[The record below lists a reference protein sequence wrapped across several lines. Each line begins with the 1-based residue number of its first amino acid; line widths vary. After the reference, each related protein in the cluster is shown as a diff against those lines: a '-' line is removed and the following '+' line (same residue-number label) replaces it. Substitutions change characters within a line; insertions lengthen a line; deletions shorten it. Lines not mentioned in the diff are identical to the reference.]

1 MIPYNIYTT
10 IITYGAP
17 TAVPPVMASPISVI
31 ADFTL
36 CNMPAP
42 RTQTVFFLS
51 QPCEREQVRG
61 TPATCPRNW
70 KRPQGVPALV
80 PVLCTK
86 LVLLCPQAGAAQQ
99 WHRWTLSSNRTAKI
113 FTLQESSKLFSLQ
126 KSGQR
131 VGGGGSERERE
142 WARD

>member
-61 TPATCPRNW
+61 TAATCPRNW
-70 KRPQGVPALV
+70 KCPQGVPALV

-86 LVLLCPQAGAAQQ
+86 LVLLCPAGRGCPAVTPLDSVLKQNCQNLYSA
-99 WHRWTLSSNRTAKI
+99 R
-113 FTLQESSKLFSLQ
+113 KL
-126 KSGQR
+126 
-131 VGGGGSERERE
+131 
-142 WARD
+142 